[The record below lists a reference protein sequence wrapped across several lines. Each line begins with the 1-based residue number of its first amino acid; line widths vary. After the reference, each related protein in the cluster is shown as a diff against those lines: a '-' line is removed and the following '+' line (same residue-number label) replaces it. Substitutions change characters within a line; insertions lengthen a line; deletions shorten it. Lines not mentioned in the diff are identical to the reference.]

1 MSGVMT
7 DFRGTGVLDTRRPAK
22 ACGHDSPEIERSDST
37 PRLRSAWSQMSRVSL
52 TGACARR
59 RLMESASRRG
69 GGKEHERSEISG
81 MRSRE
86 ADGQRARAVAATSQ
100 RSRTL
105 RWGTPEIG

>member
-1 MSGVMT
+1 
-7 DFRGTGVLDTRRPAK
+7 
-22 ACGHDSPEIERSDST
+22 
-37 PRLRSAWSQMSRVSL
+37 MSRVSL

-86 ADGQRARAVAATSQ
+86 ADGQDGRVAASYEPGKSDTSLGEARHVDQ
-100 RSRTL
+100 S
-105 RWGTPEIG
+105 G